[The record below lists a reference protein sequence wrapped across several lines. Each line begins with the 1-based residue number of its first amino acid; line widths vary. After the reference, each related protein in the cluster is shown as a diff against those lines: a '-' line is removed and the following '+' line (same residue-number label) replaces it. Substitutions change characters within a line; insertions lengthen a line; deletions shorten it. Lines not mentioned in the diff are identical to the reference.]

1 MSDVSP
7 HPPNGIFDLGHWDGV
22 SSFMTAGHGPLP
34 LNCDWAWRAA
44 EFYQSNAISQIS
56 SPQSGMDIG
65 PSSKLFYNGTDG
77 QISVFAD
84 VPAMG
89 SGPIGLGLA
98 IYEFT
103 GDFLSLAFAVP
114 DAAAQGMTK
123 FTLFQCDVMTVVD
136 HPVTFYLR
144 LNVRYAATVAT
155 FTQAVKTSG
164 GHVCATFDLGF
175 HRFEVGEFSKIW
187 LDVMINS
194 PQHNRIIVNDLT
206 LLRHPWGQF

>member
-7 HPPNGIFDLGHWDGV
+7 HLPNGIFDLVLWDGV

-123 FTLFQCDVMTVVD
+123 FTLFQCDMMTVVD

-144 LNVRYAATVAT
+144 LNVKYGPSVAK
-155 FTQAVKTSG
+155 FTQTVETKG
-164 GHVCATFDLGF
+164 GHHCVSFDLGF
-175 HRFEVGEFSKIW
+175 YPFQVGDFSKLW
-187 LDVMINS
+187 LDLIIDS
-194 PQHNRIIVNDLT
+194 PAQNQIVI
-206 LLRHPWGQF
+206 Q

>member
-1 MSDVSP
+1 MSDLSP

-103 GDFLSLAFAVP
+103 RDF
-114 DAAAQGMTK
+114 
-123 FTLFQCDVMTVVD
+123 VV
-136 HPVTFYLR
+136 
-144 LNVRYAATVAT
+144 
-155 FTQAVKTSG
+155 
-164 GHVCATFDLGF
+164 GF
-175 HRFEVGEFSKIW
+175 CC
-187 LDVMINS
+187 
-194 PQHNRIIVNDLT
+194 T
-206 LLRHPWGQF
+206 